1 MGIAVTPEQR
11 ELAEA
16 VRGWIARAV
25 PPEEVRKLLDAPG
38 GGRPPFWDA
47 LAAQGLL
54 AVHLPEACGGGGGDL
69 VDLAVVVEEAARA
82 ALPGPFAANVLTAA
96 VLAAELPRE
105 TGEAGEGGDSLRGS
119 GFDPP
124 AGTPG
129 HEDLVRDLGRPDP
142 VRGLGRSDLVRDPGR
157 ADLLRALGCGERIGA
172 VAFGTGTM
180 TVRAVDG
187 GYVLD
192 GTAPPVLSGADA
204 DVLVLAASRAVSDRI
219 VDTGLV
225 SDNTSG
231 AGAGSD
237 RTPGAGAVSD
247 HALGVDVLS
256 ERILGTRTV
265 SDGTRDAGVVSD
277 QTAGAGA
284 VSDHAPDAGTAS
296 ECAVW
301 LVVDAVDLD
310 VRAHDSADPTR
321 GTAEVRA
328 RGVRVPAGRVLAVGP
343 SLVRD
348 LAAVVLAADACGTAA
363 WSLDTAAGHARV
375 REQFGRPIGHFQGV
389 KHLCADMLLRLEQAR
404 ALTWDAARAGQEPPG
419 VRELTAALAA
429 GTALDAACSCAKD
442 CVQILGGIG
451 FTWEH
456 DAHLHLRRALVA
468 RQLLGS
474 GSGHLRRAVRLARDG
489 VRRELRLELPPEAS
503 GYRAAAREVIDRV
516 RGLGPAD
523 ARRSLAPTGYA
534 APHLPPPYGLGA
546 GPVQQLAVQQELAEA
561 GVRISD
567 LGIATWV
574 VPSLIAHGT
583 HRQQERYLLPT
594 LRGDL
599 LWCQLFSEPGA
610 GSDLASLRTRAERTA
625 DGRWRINGQK
635 VWTSAAQWADH
646 GILLARTNPA
656 APKHKGLTYFVVDMK
671 TTDGIDI
678 RPLKEITGDSLF
690 NEVYFDDVLLPAD
703 AVVGEVDDG
712 WRVARNTLGNERV
725 HMADQLT
732 FDTGLE
738 ALIPADVDGPRLGAL
753 LAEAHALACITLRT
767 TLRQVSGVEP
777 GAGASVRKLVQ
788 TAHQQKVAEL
798 ALELLG
804 PEGALCEGP
813 GKRAVHGFLLS
824 RCLTIAGGTTQV
836 QLNVV
841 AERILGLPRD

>member
-25 PPEEVRKLLDAPG
+25 PPEAVRKLLDAPG
-38 GGRPPFWDA
+38 SGRPPFWDA
-47 LAAQGLL
+47 LAAQGFL
-54 AVHLPEACGGGGGDL
+54 AAHLPEAYGGGGGDL

-82 ALPGPFAANVLTAA
+82 ALPGPFAAHVLTSA
-96 VLAAELPRE
+96 VLRSADA
-105 TGEAGEGGDSLRGS
+105 
-119 GFDPP
+119 
-124 AGTPG
+124 
-129 HEDLVRDLGRPDP
+129 DP
-142 VRGLGRSDLVRDPGR
+142 VRAGWLPDLV
-157 ADLLRALGCGERIGA
+157 RALGCGDRIGA
-172 VAFGTGTM
+172 VAFGTGSLTAL
-180 TVRAVDG
+180 AVDG

-192 GTAPPVLSGADA
+192 GTAPPVLSGADV
-204 DVLVLAASRAVSDRI
+204 DVLVLAAVQCDGRDGR
-219 VDTGLV
+219 DG
-225 SDNTSG
+225 G
-231 AGAGSD
+231 AE
-237 RTPGAGAVSD
+237 PGAGAQP
-247 HALGVDVLS
+247 G
-256 ERILGTRTV
+256 GTAAF
-265 SDGTRDAGVVSD
+265 DPGIGAGVE
-277 QTAGAGA
+277 AGRGA
-284 VSDHAPDAGTAS
+284 VSGGTL
-296 ECAVW
+296 W
-301 LVVDAVDLD
+301 LVVDAVDLV
-310 VRAHDSADPTR
+310 VRPHESADPTR
-321 GTAEVRA
+321 ATAEVRA
-328 RGVRVPAGRVLAVGP
+328 EGVRVPAGRVLAVDP

-348 LAAVVLAADACGTAA
+348 LAAVVLAADACGTASWA
-363 WSLDTAAGHARV
+363 LETAAGHAKV

-389 KHLCADMLLRLEQAR
+389 KHLCADMLVRLEQAR
-404 ALTWDAARAGQEPPG
+404 ALTWDAARAGQEPSG
-419 VRELTAALAA
+419 VRELAASLAA
-429 GTALDAACSCAKD
+429 GTALDAACSCAED

-456 DAHLHLRRALVA
+456 DAHLYLRRALVA
-468 RQLLGS
+468 RQLLGA
-474 GSGHLRRAVRLARDG
+474 GSGHLRRAARLARDG
-489 VRRELRLELPPEAS
+489 VRRELRLELPPEAA
-503 GYRAAAREVIDRV
+503 GYRAEARQVIDPV
-516 RGLGPAD
+516 RGLGPAA

-546 GPVQQLAVQQELAEA
+546 GPVRQLAIQQELAAE

-574 VPSLIAHGT
+574 VPSLIAYGT
-583 HRQQERYLLPT
+583 GPQKERYLLPT

-646 GILLARTNPA
+646 GILLARTDPA

-671 TTDGIDI
+671 NTDGIDI

-690 NEVYFDDVLLPAD
+690 NEVWFDDALLPAD

-738 ALIPADVDGPRLGAL
+738 ALIPADVDGSRLGAL
-753 LAEAHALACITLRT
+753 IAEAHALACITLRT
-767 TLRQVSGVEP
+767 TLRRVSGVEP

-798 ALELLG
+798 GLELLG
-804 PEGALCEGP
+804 PEGALREGP
-813 GKRAVHGFLLS
+813 GERAVHGYLLS